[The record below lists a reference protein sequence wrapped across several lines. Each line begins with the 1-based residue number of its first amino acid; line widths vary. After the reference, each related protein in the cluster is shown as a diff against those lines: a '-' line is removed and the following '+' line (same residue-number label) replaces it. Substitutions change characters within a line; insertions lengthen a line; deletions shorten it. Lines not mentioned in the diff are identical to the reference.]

1 MADNIN
7 PGIGTKIAILDDTPN
22 TADSTGYGALT
33 GWDDIGEVT
42 EIGEFGAQHDVVTH
56 TPLATGITAKYHGA
70 LNYGSISIQFA
81 RDVTDDGQDEA
92 EAALASRARVSFRVT
107 YGDGSIDYFQGKVM
121 SFTRGVSIGAVVSG
135 TLQVEIETPI
145 VTVAPT

>member
-7 PGIGTKIAILDDTPN
+7 PGIGTKIAVLDDTPS
-22 TADSTGYGALT
+22 TADAQGYEALT
-33 GWDDIGEVT
+33 GWDEIGEVT

-81 RDVTDDGQDEA
+81 RDATDDGQDEA
-92 EAALASRARVSFRVT
+92 EAALTSRARVSFRVT